1 MVSASAVHRTVTP
14 GLSSGARGAD
24 NPGEM
29 TTGDASAAPTPGT
42 TPASSDGA
50 RPGPLW
56 PGVPVQFTPSA
67 ESAETGRLA
76 ELHALDI
83 LDTPGEQGFDDL
95 VTLASQL
102 TGCPIALVTLIDAQ
116 RQWFKAKV
124 GTDLCSTG
132 RDVAFCEYVVRGR
145 TELEVPDLRVD
156 PRFAHNPFVTGP
168 PHAVFYAGYP
178 ISTATGAV
186 LGTIC
191 VIDLVERT
199 LTLTQREQLRALARQ
214 VSTQLELRRLAIE
227 QAREI
232 ELRTAAQRQLARSR
246 SEYRLLTENSGDV
259 IARCTMDG
267 RITYISP
274 SVSTVLGVTVQ
285 LELGANLL
293 GRVHP
298 EDRPQVREA
307 FEGVRLGDP
316 QTVTVR
322 MLAAD
327 GRWHWL
333 ECTLAP
339 LYDPEKGEQ
348 EIHCAAREVTERVD
362 AAARI
367 ARSEERFRS
376 IFHGSPMGITLTD
389 TEGRVLSAN
398 PAMGRL
404 LGVPEEDLV
413 GRRRSEF
420 VHPADTAVHPDA
432 MRELMDR
439 PGESLEVVVRF
450 RRADGVLAWGSAWLS
465 WIDDGAS
472 EPHLLAHVFDITD
485 RRRAELA
492 LEDSEANL
500 SAINRVTRR
509 ILSGEDARAS
519 IVTALVDIAEAE
531 VASLFEISA
540 PEELVASES
549 SDPSLI
555 GTTYPFASIPVTAAV
570 WREGESLFIERA
582 EDHPMLNQDLARM
595 LGAKSILYQPILS
608 GGQVTALLAVTWS
621 RVLTNLTDR
630 RVMAVALLAD
640 EAAFA
645 LEHDALLRRYEELA
659 GTDQLTGLPNR
670 RSWDERLAVLIA
682 AAQRSGDPLV
692 VAVADVDRFKA
703 YNDTHGHLEGDGLL
717 REVAQAVKAELRTVD
732 LVARWGGEE
741 FAIALPNCGDA
752 DARTVLDRVRESM
765 PRGQTISIGYCQW
778 DPQELPETLMDRA
791 DSALYEAKRSGRNR
805 VVSAG
810 DLA

>member
-1 MVSASAVHRTVTP
+1 MT
-14 GLSSGARGAD
+14 
-24 NPGEM
+24 NGEF
-29 TTGDASAAPTPGT
+29 SAAQTSRE
-42 TPASSDGA
+42 TPASSEVA
-50 RPGPLW
+50 RPGSLSSQV
-56 PGVPVQFTPSA
+56 PGQFTPVA
-67 ESAETGRLA
+67 ERAEAGRLA
-76 ELHALDI
+76 ELHALD
-83 LDTPGEQGFDDL
+83 LPDTTGEQGFDDL

-102 TGCPIALVTLIDAQ
+102 TGCPIALVTLIDSQ

-124 GTDLCSTG
+124 GIDLCSTG

-145 TELEVPDLRVD
+145 SELEVSDLRQD
-156 PRFAHNPFVTGP
+156 PRFVGNPFVTGP

-178 ISTATGAV
+178 ISTASGAV
-186 LGTIC
+186 LGAIC

-199 LTLTQREQLRALARQ
+199 LTLTQREQMRALARQ
-214 VSTQLELRRLAIE
+214 VSTQLELRRLTIE

-232 ELRTAAQRQLARSR
+232 RLRTAAQRQLARSR

-259 IARCTMDG
+259 IVRCRLDG

-274 SVSTVLGVTVQ
+274 SVSTVLGATVQ
-285 LELGANLL
+285 LEIGANLL
-293 GRVHP
+293 SRVHP
-298 EDRPQVREA
+298 EDRPQVRAAIE
-307 FEGVRLGDP
+307 EVRLGEP

-327 GRWHWL
+327 GRWPWL

-339 LYDPEKGEQ
+339 LYDPEKGEP

-362 AAARI
+362 AAARV

-376 IFHGSPMGITLTD
+376 FFQGSPMGITLTD
-389 TEGRVLSAN
+389 PEGRVISAN
-398 PAMGRL
+398 PAMCRL
-404 LGVPEEDLV
+404 LGVAQEDLI
-413 GRRRSEF
+413 GRLRSEF
-420 VHPADTAVHPDA
+420 VHPADTALHPGA

-450 RRADGVLAWGSAWLS
+450 RRADGVLAWAAAWLS
-465 WIDDGAS
+465 WIHDGTP

-485 RRRAELA
+485 RRRDELA
-492 LEDSEANL
+492 LADSEANL
-500 SAINRVTRR
+500 AAINRVTRR
-509 ILSGEDARAS
+509 ILSGEDARAA

-531 VASLFEISA
+531 MASLFEISA
-540 PEELVASES
+540 AQELVISGS

-570 WREGESLFIERA
+570 WREGESLFVERA

-595 LGAKSILYQPILS
+595 LGAKSILYQPVLA

-621 RVLTNLTDR
+621 RVLTDLTDR

-670 RSWDERLAVLIA
+670 RSWDERLAMLIA

-703 YNDTHGHLEGDGLL
+703 YNDTHGHLEGDALL

-741 FAIALPNCGDA
+741 FAIALPNCRDA
-752 DARTVLDRVRESM
+752 DARMVLDRVREAM
-765 PRGQTISIGYCQW
+765 PGGQSISIGYCPW
-778 DPQELPETLMDRA
+778 DPQDASETLMDRA
-791 DSALYEAKRSGRNR
+791 DSALYEAKRSGRDR

-810 DLA
+810 ELT

>member
-1 MVSASAVHRTVTP
+1 MTDREASTAQTSRDDP
-14 GLSSGARGAD
+14 AAS
-24 NPGEM
+24 
-29 TTGDASAAPTPGT
+29 DA
-42 TPASSDGA
+42 A
-50 RPGPLW
+50 RPAPPGPSV
-56 PGVPVQFTPSA
+56 PGQFTPVAQPA
-67 ESAETGRLA
+67 EAARLA
-76 ELHALDI
+76 ELHSLDL
-83 LDTPGEQGFDDL
+83 LDSPGEQGFDDL
-95 VTLASQL
+95 VMLASQL

-124 GTDLCSTG
+124 GTDLCATS

-145 TELEVPDLRVD
+145 SELEVGDLRQD
-156 PRFAHNPFVTGP
+156 PRFAANPFVTGP

-178 ISTATGAV
+178 ISTATGTI

-199 LTLTQREQLRALARQ
+199 LTLIQREQMRALARQ
-214 VSTQLELRRLAIE
+214 VSTQLELRRLTIE

-232 ELRTAAQRQLARSR
+232 ELRSAAQRQLARSR
-246 SEYRLLTENSGDV
+246 SEYRLLAENSGDV
-259 IARCTMDG
+259 IARCSLDG

-274 SVSTVLGVTVQ
+274 SVSTVLGVSVQ
-285 LELGANLL
+285 LEIGANLL
-293 GRVHP
+293 SRVHP
-298 EDRPQVREA
+298 EDRVRMREA
-307 FEGVRLGDP
+307 IEKVRLGEP
-316 QTVTVR
+316 QLVTVR

-362 AAARI
+362 AAARV

-376 IFHGSPMGITLTD
+376 IFHGSPMGITLTNA
-389 TEGRVLSAN
+389 EGRVLSAN
-398 PAMGRL
+398 PAMCRL
-404 LGVPEEDLV
+404 LGVPLENLI
-413 GRRRSEF
+413 GRLRAEF
-420 VHPADTAVHPDA
+420 VHPADAAMHPDA
-432 MRELMDR
+432 MRELMER

-465 WIDDGAS
+465 WIADGSS
-472 EPHLLAHVFDITD
+472 EPHLLAHIFDITD

-509 ILSGEDARAS
+509 ILSGEDARAA
-519 IVTALVDIAEAE
+519 IVTALVDIAGAE
-531 VASLFEISA
+531 MASLFEISA
-540 PEELVASES
+540 PEELVVTGS

-555 GTTYPFASIPVTAAV
+555 GTTYPFAAIPVTAAV

-608 GGQVTALLAVTWS
+608 DGQVTALLTVTWS
-621 RVLTNLTDR
+621 RVLTDLTDR

-670 RSWDERLAVLIA
+670 RSWDERVSVLIA

-692 VAVADVDRFKA
+692 VAVADVDRFKT
-703 YNDTHGHLEGDGLL
+703 YNDTHGHLEGDVLL
-717 REVAQAVKAELRTVD
+717 REVAQAVRAELRTVD

-752 DARTVLDRVRESM
+752 DARMVLDRVREAM
-765 PRGQTISIGYCQW
+765 PRGQSISIGYCQW
-778 DPQELPETLMDRA
+778 DPPDPPESLMDRA
-791 DSALYEAKRSGRNR
+791 DSALYEAKRSGRDR
-805 VVSAG
+805 VISAG
-810 DLA
+810 ELA

>member
-1 MVSASAVHRTVTP
+1 
-14 GLSSGARGAD
+14 
-24 NPGEM
+24 M
-29 TTGDASAAPTPGT
+29 TTGEANAAQTSRDAPAPSAAVRPDP
-42 TPASSDGA
+42 DGS
-50 RPGPLW
+50 PQ
-56 PGVPVQFTPSA
+56 GVPPQFTPPD
-67 ESAETGRLA
+67 ESAAHHPAAEPAEAMRLA
-76 ELHALDI
+76 ELRSLDI
-83 LDTPGEQGFDDL
+83 LDSPGEQGFDDL
-95 VTLASQL
+95 VLLASRL
-102 TGCPIALVTLIDAQ
+102 TGCPIALVTLIDAE

-124 GTDLCSTG
+124 GTDLCATS
-132 RDVAFCEYVVRGR
+132 RDVAFCEHVVRGR
-145 TELEVPDLRVD
+145 TELEVRDLRLD
-156 PRFAHNPFVTGP
+156 PRFAANPFVTGP
-168 PHAVFYAGYP
+168 PQAVFYAGYP
-178 ISTATGAV
+178 ISTATGTV

-191 VIDLVERT
+191 VIDLKERT
-199 LTLTQREQLRALARQ
+199 LSLEQREQMRALARQ
-214 VSTQLELRRLAIE
+214 VSTQLELRRLTIE

-246 SEYRLLTENSGDV
+246 SEYRLLAENSGDV
-259 IARCTMDG
+259 IARCGLDG

-274 SVSTVLGVTVQ
+274 SVSTVLGVAVN

-293 GRVHP
+293 SRVHP
-298 EDRPQVREA
+298 DDRPSVRDA
-307 FEGVRLGDP
+307 IEGVRLGDS

-333 ECTLAP
+333 ESTLAP
-339 LYDPEKGEQ
+339 LYDPERGVL

-389 TEGRVLSAN
+389 ADGRVISAN

-404 LGVPEEDLV
+404 LGLPEEELV
-413 GRRRSEF
+413 GRLRSEF
-420 VHPADTAVHPDA
+420 VYPADTGRHPGA
-432 MRELMDR
+432 MRDLRNR
-439 PGESLEVVVRF
+439 PGESMEVLVRF
-450 RRADGVLAWGSAWLS
+450 RRADGVLAWASAWLS
-465 WIDDGAS
+465 WIGDGSAES
-472 EPHLLAHVFDITD
+472 HLLAHVFDITD

-492 LEDSEANL
+492 LADSEANL
-500 SAINRVTRR
+500 AAISRVTRR
-509 ILSGEDARAS
+509 ILSGEDARTA

-531 VASLFEISA
+531 MASLFELSG
-540 PEELVASES
+540 PDEFVATGC
-549 SDPSLI
+549 SDLDLI
-555 GTTYPFASIPVTAAV
+555 GTTYPFEAVPVTAAV

-582 EDHPMLNQDLARM
+582 EEHPMLNQDLARM

-608 GGQVTALLAVTWS
+608 GGEVTALLVVTWGP
-621 RVLTNLTDR
+621 VLSDLTDR

-645 LEHDALLRRYEELA
+645 LEHDALLHRYEELA

-670 RSWDERLAVLIA
+670 RSWDERFAVLIA

-703 YNDTHGHLEGDGLL
+703 YNDTHGHLEGDVLL
-717 REVAQAVKAELRTVD
+717 REVALAAKAELRTVD

-741 FAIALPNCGDA
+741 FAIALPNCADA
-752 DARTVLDRVRESM
+752 DARTVLERVRKAM
-765 PRGQTISIGYCQW
+765 PRGQSISIGYCEW
-778 DPQELPETLMDRA
+778 DRQDSAEGLMDRA

-805 VVSAG
+805 VVSS
-810 DLA
+810 DELA

>member
-1 MVSASAVHRTVTP
+1 M
-14 GLSSGARGAD
+14 
-24 NPGEM
+24 
-29 TTGDASAAPTPGT
+29 
-42 TPASSDGA
+42 
-50 RPGPLW
+50 
-56 PGVPVQFTPSA
+56 QFTPSA
-67 ESAETGRLA
+67 EPAETSRLA
-76 ELHALDI
+76 ELHTLDI

-95 VTLASQL
+95 ATLASQL
-102 TGCPIALVTLIDAQ
+102 TGCPIALVTLVDAQ

-124 GTDLCSTG
+124 GTDLCSIS
-132 RDVAFCEYVVRGR
+132 RDVAFCDYVVRGR
-145 TELEVPDLRVD
+145 TELEVPDLRQD

-168 PHAVFYAGYP
+168 PRAVFYAGYP
-178 ISTATGAV
+178 ISTATGSV

-214 VSTQLELRRLAIE
+214 VSTQLELRRLTIE

-232 ELRTAAQRQLARSR
+232 ELRTATQRQLARSR

-298 EDRPQVREA
+298 EDRPGVREA
-307 FEGVRLGDP
+307 FEEVRLGDP

-339 LYDPEKGEQ
+339 LYDPEKGEP

-362 AAARI
+362 AAARV
-367 ARSEERFRS
+367 ARSEEQFRS

-398 PAMGRL
+398 PAMCRL
-404 LGVPEEDLV
+404 LGVAEKDLV
-413 GRRRSEF
+413 GRLRSEF
-420 VHPADTAVHPDA
+420 IHPADTTLHPGA
-432 MRELMDR
+432 MQELKNR

-450 RRADGVLAWGSAWLS
+450 RRADGVLAWASAWLS
-465 WIDDGAS
+465 WIHDGS
-472 EPHLLAHVFDITD
+472 PEPHLLAHVFDITD
-485 RRRAELA
+485 RRRAEMALA
-492 LEDSEANL
+492 DSEANL

-540 PEELVASES
+540 PDELVISGS
-549 SDPSLI
+549 SDTSLI
-555 GTTYPFASIPVTAAV
+555 GTTYPFAGIPVTAAV

-717 REVAQAVKAELRTVD
+717 REVARAVKAELRTVD

-778 DPQELPETLMDRA
+778 DPQELPESLMDRA